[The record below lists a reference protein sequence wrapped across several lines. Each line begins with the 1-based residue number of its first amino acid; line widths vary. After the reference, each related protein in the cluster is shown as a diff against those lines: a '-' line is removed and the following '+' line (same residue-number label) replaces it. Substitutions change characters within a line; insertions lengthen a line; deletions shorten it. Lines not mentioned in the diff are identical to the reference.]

1 MSQTTRRPRFF
12 KPNQREYPSFAGWN
26 ATLCDDGHGMLVRLV
41 PMSEAEMAAIP
52 AEAKYE
58 RGIPAMI
65 CLHPAK
71 RTVEVYPAPEREFDA
86 VTETKGWQSG

>member
-1 MSQTTRRPRFF
+1 
-12 KPNQREYPSFAGWN
+12 
-26 ATLCDDGHGMLVRLV
+26 
-41 PMSEAEMAAIP
+41 MAAIP